1 MAMSTIWWLLAGGA
15 VAAELFTGTFYL
27 LMVALGLA
35 AGALAAHGGLGLT
48 GQLVAAA
55 VVGAGAVAVWTAL
68 RWRNA
73 SSLPAGA
80 RRDVNLD
87 IGEVVQVAAWEA
99 DGTAHVQYRGARWTA
114 IPRAGLT
121 PEPGPH
127 RVTELVGNRLVLDKA

>member
-27 LMVALGLA
+27 LMVALGLG
-35 AGALAAHGGLGLT
+35 AGALAAHGGLSLT

-55 VVGAGAVAVWTAL
+55 VVGAGAVAVWTAM
-68 RWRNA
+68 RRRNA
-73 SSLPAGA
+73 PDLPAGA
-80 RRDVNLD
+80 SRDVNLD

-114 IPRAGLT
+114 VPRQGLA

-127 RVTELVGNRLVLDKA
+127 RVTELIGNRLVLDKV

>member
-27 LMVALGLA
+27 LMVALS
-35 AGALAAHGGLGLT
+35 LT

-55 VVGAGAVAVWTAL
+55 VVGAGAVAAWTAL
-68 RWRNA
+68 RRRGA
-73 SSLPAGA
+73 IDLPAGA
-80 RRDVNLD
+80 SRDVNLD
-87 IGEVVQVAAWEA
+87 IGEVVQVTAWEP

-114 IPRAGLT
+114 VPRAGLS

-127 RVTELVGNRLVLDKA
+127 RVTELIGNRLVLDKA

>member
-15 VAAELFTGTFYL
+15 VALELFTGTFYL
-27 LMVALGLA
+27 LMVALGLT
-35 AGALAAHGGLGLT
+35 AGALAAHGGLNLT

-55 VVGAGAVAVWTAL
+55 VVGAGAVAAWTAL
-68 RWRNA
+68 RRRGA
-73 SSLPAGA
+73 KDLPAGA
-80 RRDVNLD
+80 SRDVNLD

-114 IPRAGLT
+114 VPRAGLS

-127 RVTELVGNRLVLDKA
+127 RVTELIGNRLVLDKA